1 MNAQAVEP
9 GRWSRNRWWL
19 VVIAIFAAHIGLI
32 FALGDRKPIVPR
44 QPTATPHLRLAA
56 NNDQLL
62 ALNDPTLFAL
72 PHAGAFSGAPWMDA
86 PRVQARYLQW
96 SEPPGWLLLP
106 VEQLGAAFS
115 YFMETNIFARYTP
128 ELKAAPE
135 LTVPVITP
143 IEPAPAS
150 NSVLLVEGDLAQRS
164 LANSIQVP
172 PWPAADLLAGSTVQV
187 LVDDAGNVISTTL
200 LPPGS
205 GSPEADQRALSLAQS
220 ARFVPLPRGGRNGV
234 NPAIR
239 WTRGTMAFQWF
250 TVPLPQTNALPAN
263 P

>member
-9 GRWSRNRWWL
+9 GHWSRSRWWL
-19 VVIAIFAAHIGLI
+19 IVIAIFTAHIGLI
-32 FALGDRKPIVPR
+32 LALGDRKPIVTR
-44 QPTATPHLRLAA
+44 QPAATPHLRLAN
-56 NNDQLL
+56 NNDEFL

-72 PHAGAFSGAPWMDA
+72 PHANGFASAPWMEA
-86 PRVQARYLQW
+86 PRVQAGSFQW
-96 SEPPGWLLLP
+96 SEPPRWLQLP

-115 YFMETNIFARYTP
+115 HFMETNIFARFTP

-135 LTVPVITP
+135 LTVPYIMP

-150 NSVLLVEGDLAQRS
+150 NSFLRVEGDLAQRP
-164 LANSIQVP
+164 LASPVQVP

-205 GSPEADQRALSLAQS
+205 GSPEADQRALSLAMS
-220 ARFVPLPRGGRNGV
+220 ARFVPLPRDGRNGV

-239 WTRGTMAFQWF
+239 WIRGTMVFQWF
-250 TVPLPQTNALPAN
+250 TVPLPQTNAPPTN